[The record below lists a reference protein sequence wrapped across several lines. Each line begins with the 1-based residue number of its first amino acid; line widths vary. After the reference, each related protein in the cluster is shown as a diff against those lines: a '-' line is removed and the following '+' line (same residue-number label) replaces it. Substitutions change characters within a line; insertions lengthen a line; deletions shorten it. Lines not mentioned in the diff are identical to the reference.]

1 MLIPSLLIPTQLA
14 CTSGPP
20 DAAQARRWAQQHIV
34 TLDAVALPAER
45 LLAQLPSLP
54 GDDFVCAEVTL
65 PPEVPE
71 SQHAEL
77 RASLCRQQE
86 ALWHADRH
94 DLENQRGTELLT
106 GAFLHYG
113 VVGAS
118 FRLEGPDGVE
128 WYDFR
133 GLTALTGEGARP
145 AAGSGIQDARGA
157 ELGYGWVDLDLDPEG
172 SPALHPAL
180 EWRYVMHKREAQ
192 ATVQLLVQV
201 DGHPD
206 ADFVRHALS
215 R

>member
-1 MLIPSLLIPTQLA
+1 MLVLPLLA
-14 CTSGPP
+14 CTEGPP
-20 DAAQARRWAQQHIV
+20 DAAQAQRWAHQHIV

-54 GDDFVCAEVTL
+54 GDDFVCASATL
-65 PPEVPE
+65 PPEIPQE
-71 SQHAEL
+71 QHASMQ
-77 RASLCRQQE
+77 ASLCRQQE

-94 DLENQRGTELLT
+94 GMENQRGTELLT

-118 FRLEGPDGVE
+118 FRLEGPEGVE

-133 GLTALTGEGARP
+133 GLTSLTGDGAVP
-145 AAGSGIQDARGA
+145 AAGSGIRDARGA
-157 ELGYGWVDLDLDPEG
+157 ELGYGWVDLNVDPEK

-180 EWRYVMHKREAQ
+180 EWRYVLHARETQ

-206 ADFVRHALS
+206 ANFVRHALS